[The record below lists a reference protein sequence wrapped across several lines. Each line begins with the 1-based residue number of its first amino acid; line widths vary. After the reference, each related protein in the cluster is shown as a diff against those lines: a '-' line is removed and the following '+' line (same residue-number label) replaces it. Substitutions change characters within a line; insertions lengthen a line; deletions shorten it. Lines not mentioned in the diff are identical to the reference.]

1 MLVSGV
7 QHSGS
12 VIHIHVYIFLKILF
26 PYRLLQNIGYFVML
40 PVLYCR
46 SLLVTYFI
54 YSKVYMLIPNS

>member
-1 MLVSGV
+1 MFQL
-7 QHSGS
+7 
-12 VIHIHVYIFLKILF
+12 YIYTYTYFLKILF
-26 PYRLLQNIGYFVML
+26 PYRLLHNIEYFVML